1 MRLRE
6 ITSPNKSVSFAL
18 GRLNPATTGH
28 GLLVEAVRQGPGD
41 AILFLT
47 DRPAKLPTDPLNP
60 NEKLDWARKSF
71 PDIKIELAKNIM
83 FGASDLFVRG
93 YRSVTFFEGEDKLG
107 SLLEKYNGQKSAH
120 GFFEFEEIKFE
131 RLSRNPDAEDATGMS
146 ASKMRQAVIT
156 KDFDSFKKGVT
167 KSAQPFAK
175 KMFDNLS
182 TILGS
187 TDENLEELVVKQQK
201 PKLDV
206 LNNIASR
213 KDNKPFPLSW
223 SSDDNEI
230 KVGGKVFVTPQE
242 ANRFL
247 RFYDNQE
254 KENQELMQKALR
266 SAKTTVNLF
275 KNLGFKFT
283 AVKESI

>member
-6 ITSPNKSVSFAL
+6 ITSPNKSVSFA
-18 GRLNPATTGH
+18 
-28 GLLVEAVRQGPGD
+28 
-41 AILFLT
+41 
-47 DRPAKLPTDPLNP
+47 
-60 NEKLDWARKSF
+60 KLDWARKSF

-83 FGASDLFVRG
+83 FAASDLFGRG

-146 ASKMRQAVIT
+146 ASKMRQAVVN

>member
-1 MRLRE
+1 
-6 ITSPNKSVSFAL
+6 
-18 GRLNPATTGH
+18 
-28 GLLVEAVRQGPGD
+28 
-41 AILFLT
+41 
-47 DRPAKLPTDPLNP
+47 
-60 NEKLDWARKSF
+60 
-71 PDIKIELAKNIM
+71 
-83 FGASDLFVRG
+83 
-93 YRSVTFFEGEDKLG
+93 
-107 SLLEKYNGQKSAH
+107 
-120 GFFEFEEIKFE
+120 
-131 RLSRNPDAEDATGMS
+131 
-146 ASKMRQAVIT
+146 
-156 KDFDSFKKGVT
+156 
-167 KSAQPFAK
+167 
-175 KMFDNLS
+175 MFDNLS

>member
-1 MRLRE
+1 M
-6 ITSPNKSVSFAL
+6 FA
-18 GRLNPATTGH
+18 
-28 GLLVEAVRQGPGD
+28 
-41 AILFLT
+41 
-47 DRPAKLPTDPLNP
+47 
-60 NEKLDWARKSF
+60 
-71 PDIKIELAKNIM
+71 
-83 FGASDLFVRG
+83 ASDLFGRG

-146 ASKMRQAVIT
+146 ASKMRQAVIN